1 MPYLEA
7 VIKETMRIA
16 PLPSME
22 LRKMGETTVID
33 GKQIPR
39 NYMVLNSIRRTHEE
53 DPATFMEDGS
63 HMDLFK
69 GFKPERW
76 LPNDQKDNDGLRVP
90 EEYIPWGYGV
100 RRCVG
105 ERLAMAEMKIFLAT
119 LARHIDFE
127 LVQGDK
133 SRAFNF
139 QKKSF
144 MTKPEDGAAIR
155 H

>member
-1 MPYLEA
+1 
-7 VIKETMRIA
+7 
-16 PLPSME
+16 
-22 LRKMGETTVID
+22 
-33 GKQIPR
+33 
-39 NYMVLNSIRRTHEE
+39 
-53 DPATFMEDGS
+53 
-63 HMDLFK
+63 MDLFK